1 MGRCLI
7 LSKNIL
13 TNQICIHKL
22 QVNCWYLIKISVRG
36 WSGLLLSPSFWCK
49 QSMMN
54 DDVHLP
60 CTFYRYAC
68 GNKYIIY
75 IVCLL
80 LFMKLFMFLLCI
92 LVIQSSIIKQGDSDF
107 SEIYIYNQDLWL
119 YLCSM
124 HVIVTFKLNTLL
136 AAKIISFLG
145 RDNLVIKIQLLRS

>member
-54 DDVHLP
+54 DDIHLP

-75 IVCLL
+75 IVCILL
-80 LFMKLFMFLLCI
+80 LMTLFMFLLCI

-107 SEIYIYNQDLWL
+107 SEIYIYN
-119 YLCSM
+119 
-124 HVIVTFKLNTLL
+124 HARPVVIPMQYARYSN
-136 AAKIISFLG
+136 I
-145 RDNLVIKIQLLRS
+145 